1 MQLNILGYP
10 MNKLTKTIKFSYK
23 GWLFIS
29 PLVIGI
35 LIFNIYPM
43 CSSLI
48 YSFSDYDM
56 INPAEN
62 FGFQNYIAIF
72 DMEKSAAFWQ
82 AMKNTFKNAFLQ
94 IPLAM
99 VFSYLLAVMLKK
111 QTPFN
116 QTLRVLY
123 YLPVLMP
130 TVVSGLIYK
139 NIFDG
144 EHCIANT
151 LLGYL
156 NMEPMAFLS
165 EENAMGTLIYIQL
178 TTIGSGMIIWL
189 AALNAIPESLY
200 EAAEIDGAS
209 KVHSFFAITIPMT
222 TPAIFYNLVMGV
234 IGAFQIF
241 GLPYNLVG
249 EAGGNGKAL
258 YFIVM
263 HIYRKAFNDM
273 AFSVAAAMSWVL
285 FAFIGV
291 LTLVN
296 FSLQKWI
303 YYGEES

>member
-1 MQLNILGYP
+1 
-10 MNKLTKTIKFSYK
+10 MNKITKTIKNSYK
-23 GWLFIS
+23 GWLFIA

-35 LIFNIYPM
+35 AIFNFYPM
-43 CSSLI
+43 ATSFI

-62 FGFQNYIAIF
+62 FGFQNYVAIF
-72 DMEKSAAFWQ
+72 DFEKSAAFWL
-82 AMKNTFKNAFLQ
+82 AMLNTLKNACIQ

-99 VFSYLLAVMLKK
+99 ICSYMLAVMLKK
-111 QTPFN
+111 KTAFN
-116 QTLRVLY
+116 QFLRVCY

-144 EHCIANT
+144 EHCIANL

-156 NMEPMAFLS
+156 NQEPMAFLS
-165 EENAMGTLIYIQL
+165 VDNAMGTLIYIQL
-178 TTIGSGMIIWL
+178 TTIGSGMIVWL
-189 AALNAIPESLY
+189 AALNAVPESLY

-209 KVHSFFAITIPMT
+209 KVHSFFSITIPMT

-273 AFSVAAAMSWVL
+273 AFSVASAMSWVL
-285 FAFIGV
+285 FACIGI
-291 LTLVN
+291 LTLLN